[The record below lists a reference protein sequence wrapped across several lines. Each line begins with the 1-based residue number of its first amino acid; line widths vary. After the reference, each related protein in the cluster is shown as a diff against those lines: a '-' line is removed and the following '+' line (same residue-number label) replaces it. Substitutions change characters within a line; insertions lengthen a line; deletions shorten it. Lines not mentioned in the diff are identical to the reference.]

1 MFLPVETGKLSI
13 NKFFLAV
20 RVGHLV
26 SISYSCSKSCKVTT
40 VLVNFNCI
48 SKSCGKVDVINCL
61 KEKIPVSVWLRRIRI
76 KDNQRCVVLLEPVER
91 LSAFVS
97 FRADVSVFLMIKWDS
112 SFWQFV
118 CKLNVAKNWWIH
130 HYLWTQSVCIA
141 LLELGTVWAAVHIFP
156 TRLTLTFN
164 KS

>member
-1 MFLPVETGKLSI
+1 VFLPVETGKLSI

-26 SISYSCSKSCKVTT
+26 SISYSCSKSCKVTA

-97 FRADVSVFLMIKWDS
+97 FRADVSIFLMIK
-112 SFWQFV
+112 
-118 CKLNVAKNWWIH
+118 
-130 HYLWTQSVCIA
+130 
-141 LLELGTVWAAVHIFP
+141 
-156 TRLTLTFN
+156 
-164 KS
+164 

>member
-1 MFLPVETGKLSI
+1 MKLFESSWGWERRNKSNNRELIAVLINSLLKVFLPVETGKLSI

-97 FRADVSVFLMIKWDS
+97 FRADVSIFLMIK
-112 SFWQFV
+112 
-118 CKLNVAKNWWIH
+118 
-130 HYLWTQSVCIA
+130 
-141 LLELGTVWAAVHIFP
+141 
-156 TRLTLTFN
+156 
-164 KS
+164 